1 MGPIGNANNLYNI
14 LLYIGKWEAQG
25 LFSSAHPSHNERVL
39 KAMDHMVTPEM
50 NHHLIQPYI
59 VEEVKRALF
68 QMHPSKSLGSDDMSP
83 FFFQKY

>member
-1 MGPIGNANNLYNI
+1 MQTICTTSYSI
-14 LLYIGKWEAQG
+14 LV
-25 LFSSAHPSHNERVL
+25 NEEPKGCLVQHIHLIMKVL